1 MTRREIVGPQDR
13 FERSGAQRL
22 RDIRPIT
29 TRLWSALMS
38 EASGIILTGAAMAMF
53 VEPALVN
60 FVMPAS
66 VLYTGLV
73 MSRRVT
79 LPLRLPQTA
88 SIRDWNYPSPVGRRP
103 RMAAGSIYL
112 GSDLKGRELWISAE
126 DGRQHATVP
135 GTTGAGKTTALLSFL
150 ANALS
155 HASGFVLVD
164 GKADNKLYGEVLA
177 LARRFGR
184 EDDVLCLNFMV
195 ASGVK
200 DSNTFNPFAVG
211 NADAIGEM
219 LSSQL
224 GESASGDSNQVFRD
238 RAVALVGTLAPV
250 LVWMRDH
257 KGLPLNIETIR
268 LAFELRCIW
277 KVAMKRVFEI
287 RNPATGETT
296 DIPVPDMPE
305 DIIYPLKAY
314 LGELPSYDLSL
325 DWNKQKTEEPSKQH
339 GFAQFYFTRT
349 FELLGVSLGH
359 IFKVEQSDVDMRD
372 VVLNRRILVVNLPA
386 LESSDERL
394 AALGKIVVASL
405 RGMMAQMLGAR
416 LEGDYEVIV
425 ANKPGMGSAPF
436 HVVLDEVAYYATSG
450 MDRMLAMGRGLN
462 FMFWL
467 GFQEVSGIWA
477 RLGEK
482 TQSLFGNANL
492 TIAMRQQDASR
503 TRQWIE
509 DTAGKTYVT
518 QATSYQG
525 GGTGEYAESRSAE
538 VREVAGV
545 DWRDLQSLIEGEAII
560 LFGGRRIYAKL
571 FHAEIDTKGPMR
583 LNRPLPL
590 GPPNTALLKARS
602 AEVDA
607 TLKALEQ
614 GLGTGKTER
623 SATLAAMLKAFSDT
637 AAAGQGGEACIEAA
651 IEAAKTHPMAR
662 EDMAAA
668 GLDSPLAAMIKT
680 AAARSPPAH
689 PSPSAQYAPVEGAA
703 EATFAALEQI
713 EARAGAS
720 RAEARKAAEMV
731 FAAGQAVEW
740 PLGSDPDPDPATIA
754 RAIKDVT
761 EEIGR
766 ERAGVS
772 EPPVGDRIGREAE
785 ATAALRSHRASL

>member
-1 MTRREIVGPQDR
+1 MTQREIVGPQER

-29 TRLWSALMS
+29 TRLWSAMMS
-38 EASGIILTGAAMAMF
+38 EFSGVVLAGGAMAMF

-60 FVMPAS
+60 FVAPAS
-66 VLYTGLV
+66 LLYAGLV

-88 SIRDWNYPSPVGRRP
+88 GIRDWNYPSPVGRRP

-112 GSDLKGRELWISAE
+112 GSDLKGRELWISSE

-150 ANALS
+150 ANALT

-224 GESASGDSNQVFRD
+224 GESAPGDSNQVFRD

-257 KGLPLNIETIR
+257 KGVPLNIETIR

-277 KVAMKRVFEI
+277 KVAMKRAFEV
-287 RNPATGETT
+287 RNPSTGETT

-314 LGELPSYDLSL
+314 LGELPSYDLTL

-416 LEGDYEVIV
+416 LEGDYERIV

-492 TIAMRQQDASR
+492 TIAMRQQDANR

-525 GGTGEYAESRSAE
+525 GGTGEYAETRSAE

-571 FHAEIDTKGPMR
+571 FHAEIDTRGPMR
-583 LNRPLPL
+583 LNRPVALA
-590 GPPNTALLKARS
+590 PPDVESLKATS
-602 AEVDA
+602 EHVGAV
-607 TLKALEQ
+607 LKALEG
-614 GLGTGKTER
+614 GLGTGRPKR
-623 SATLAAMLKAFSDT
+623 SATLAAMLGAFQHA
-637 AAAGQGGEACIEAA
+637 AAAGQGGDACVEAA
-651 IEAAKTHPMAR
+651 LEAAKDHPMAR
-662 EDMAAA
+662 DEIEALAPH
-668 GLDSPLAAMIKT
+668 SPLEAMLT
-680 AAARSPPAH
+680 DRRPPSSASPPRPRPAL
-689 PSPSAQYAPVEGAA
+689 SAGRRAS
-703 EATFAALEQI
+703 
-713 EARAGAS
+713 RAGA
-720 RAEARKAAEMV
+720 RDARKHRNEHGSVAGWRPDRGGVAARGG
-731 FAAGQAVEW
+731 AGDRGG
-740 PLGSDPDPDPATIA
+740 L
-754 RAIKDVT
+754 
-761 EEIGR
+761 
-766 ERAGVS
+766 
-772 EPPVGDRIGREAE
+772 RIGRD
-785 ATAALRSHRASL
+785 AARDRAGDRGALPGYSG